1 MFSND
6 DLVQEA
12 MRLWYK
18 LQISDQPRMVIAT
31 NFHNERILALIA
43 LAASAMGHGVI
54 VHQSVD
60 DEHKKMT
67 YLPIWGRFF
76 WLFKR
81 PTLARVMN
89 QIVKGKTPKAL
100 PKNALEEA
108 VKLIVE
114 GDEIVITAYV

>member
-1 MFSND
+1 MFSNE

-12 MRLWYK
+12 LRLWDK
-18 LQISDQPRMVIAT
+18 LGIADHHRMVIAT
-31 NFHNERILALIA
+31 SFHNERILALIA

-54 VHQSVD
+54 IHQSVN

-67 YLPIWGRFF
+67 YLPIWWRFF

-81 PTLARVMN
+81 PTLAQVMN

-100 PKNALEEA
+100 PKSALEEA
-108 VKLIVE
+108 AKLIVE